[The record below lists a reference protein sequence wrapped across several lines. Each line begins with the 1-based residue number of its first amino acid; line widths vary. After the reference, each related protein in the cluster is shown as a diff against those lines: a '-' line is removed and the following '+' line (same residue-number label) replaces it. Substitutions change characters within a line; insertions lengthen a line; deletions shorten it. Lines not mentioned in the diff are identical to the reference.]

1 LSINLADTFGRY
13 VPMRFEHRLKPILSM
28 ADNILTGNDSNAAS
42 QRMALVTFIIRV
54 ASAVIAFVSQVL
66 LARWMS
72 SFEYG
77 VFVAVWVAIIALGSL
92 TSVGFPTSVIRF
104 VAEYRQKNEIGY
116 VHGVIRSSLA
126 VAFLASTLLAGLGAA
141 ILYMRPDLIQNYYV
155 IPAFLAAICL
165 PMLALQGVLDG
176 VARSFNWPKVAFLPT
191 FIIRP
196 LGILFVMFIAIFAGY
211 PPTAETGMWAAIIST
226 YCSSTFQFLVLFNKL
241 GKVVEPAKP
250 QYKTTNWIIIAFPVF
265 LVEGFYVLVTSIDI
279 LFVGALMRPED
290 TAIYF
295 ASAKIL
301 ALVHFVYFAVKAAVS
316 HRYTAFHQAGNK
328 EEFQTFVQKTVT
340 WTFWP
345 SLFIGLIMC
354 VLGKFFLMLFG
365 PEFVEGQI
373 LVWILVAGIVIRSS
387 VGPAEALLVMAG
399 RQKICAGAY
408 AITLGVNVILNLTLI
423 PTYGL
428 IGAAI
433 ATTIAFGIE
442 SATLHIAAKR
452 TLGIHAFI
460 IPRKSQPGDAS

>member
-1 LSINLADTFGRY
+1 MNLTDTVGRF
-13 VPMRFEHRLKPILSM
+13 VPMRFEPRFKPVLAM
-28 ADNILTGNDSNAAS
+28 LDNILTGNDTNAAS

-66 LARWMS
+66 LARWMG

-92 TSVGFPTSVIRF
+92 TSIGFPTSVIRF
-104 VAEYRQKNEIGY
+104 VAEYREKKQFGY

-126 VAFLASTLLAGLGAA
+126 IAFLASTILACIGTA
-141 ILYMRPDLIQNYYV
+141 ILYQWPEIVKSYYV
-155 IPAFLAAICL
+155 LPAFLAAICL

-176 VARSFNWPKVAFLPT
+176 VARSFNWPRVAFLPT
-191 FIIRP
+191 YIMRP
-196 LGILFVMFIAIFAGY
+196 LGILFVMFTAILIGF
-211 PPTAETGMWAAIIST
+211 PPTAETGMWAAIIAT
-226 YCSSTFQFLVLFNKL
+226 YCSSTVQFLLLFTKLNKTI
-241 GKVVEPAKP
+241 EPAKP
-250 QYKTTNWIIIAFPVF
+250 QHKVGSWIIIAFPVF
-265 LVEGFYVLVTSIDI
+265 LVEGFYVLVSSIDI

-316 HRYTAFHQAGNK
+316 HRYTAFHQAGDK
-328 EEFQTFVQKTVT
+328 QAFQSFVQKTVT

-345 SLFIGLIMC
+345 SLLIGLVMC

-365 PEFVEGQI
+365 PEYVEGQV
-373 LVWILVAGIVIRSS
+373 LLWILVAGIVIRSS

-399 RQKICAGAY
+399 KQNICAGAY
-408 AITLGVNVILNLTLI
+408 AVTLGVNVILNFILI
-423 PTYGL
+423 PMYGL
-428 IGAAI
+428 VGAAI

-442 SATLHIAAKR
+442 SLTLHMAAR
-452 TLGIHAFI
+452 YTLGIHAFI
-460 IPRKSQPGDAS
+460 LPRQSKTGEAA